1 MHRFR
6 IRSLPWFK
14 TPDPRVH
21 ADFRDLLVEQ
31 SRHTESPYFEPLR
44 VGGYTV
50 VVQGT
55 DDSRVPRPS
64 ERSPYDIA
72 HWEVMIYD
80 ITHRRLTPE
89 NDPEI
94 LGDELWAPYWSADG
108 VGRQMPTFVVV
119 TLVDLL
125 ESGPAA
131 YYRSL
136 EPEAILHYA
145 PVLASAG
152 AH

>member
-1 MHRFR
+1 M
-6 IRSLPWFK
+6 
-14 TPDPRVH
+14 H
-21 ADFRDLLVEQ
+21 ADFRDYLIEQ
-31 SRHTESPYFEPLR
+31 SRRTESPYFEPLR
-44 VGGYTV
+44 IGGYTV
-50 VVQGT
+50 VVQGAS
-55 DDSRVPRPS
+55 DSTEPRPS

-89 NDPEI
+89 RDPEL
-94 LGDELWAPYWSADG
+94 LGDELWAPYWDADG
-108 VGRQMPTFVVV
+108 VGRQMPTFVVA

-136 EPEAILHYA
+136 EPEAFLLYTPA
-145 PVLASAG
+145 LASVG